1 MKKQIASLA
10 VILLAVSS
18 LAFYGC
24 GGQNEGNIDADN
36 PDDTGEDVGDEE
48 GEDGGGNVE
57 AGESG
62 EAGGEGEEG
71 E

>member
-24 GGQNEGNIDADN
+24 GDENEGNIGAEDSE
-36 PDDTGEDVGDEE
+36 DTGEDVG
-48 GEDGGGNVE
+48 GEDGEEDGGNVE

-62 EAGGEGEEG
+62 EDGE
-71 E
+71 

>member
-18 LAFYGC
+18 LSFYGC
-24 GGQNEGNIDADN
+24 GDQNEGNIGAED
-36 PDDTGEDVGDEE
+36 PEDTGEDVG
-48 GEDGGGNVE
+48 GEDGEEDGGNVE

-62 EAGGEGEEG
+62 GEGEED

>member
-1 MKKQIASLA
+1 MKKQIVSLA
-10 VILLAVSS
+10 VILLVVSS

-24 GGQNEGNIDADN
+24 GGQNDGNIDAEN
-36 PDDTGEDVGDEE
+36 PDDTGEDVGDDE

-62 EAGGEGEEG
+62 ESGEEGEEG

>member
-24 GGQNEGNIDADN
+24 GDAEIIDD
-36 PDDTGEDVGDEE
+36 EDSTNTPEE
-48 GEDGGGNVE
+48 ELEPTAAELEDQKA
-57 AGESG
+57 AGEG
-62 EAGGEGEEG
+62 APAVEE
-71 E
+71 EK

>member
-24 GGQNEGNIDADN
+24 GNQNEGNIEAED
-36 PDDTGEDVGDEE
+36 PEDTGESVGGDEGDGGNAEVGDSEE
-48 GEDGGGNVE
+48 EDE
-57 AGESG
+57 
-62 EAGGEGEEG
+62 
-71 E
+71 

>member
-24 GGQNEGNIDADN
+24 GGQNEGNIEAQD
-36 PDDTGEDVGDEE
+36 PEDTGESVGGDEGLE
-48 GEDGGGNVE
+48 GEAAPPPPEEDGGT
-57 AGESG
+57 SDLK
-62 EAGGEGEEG
+62 
-71 E
+71 

>member
-24 GGQNEGNIDADN
+24 GGQNEGNIGAEDPEN
-36 PDDTGEDVGDEE
+36 TGEDVGGDEGE
-48 GEDGGGNVE
+48 EDGGSAEV
-57 AGESG
+57 GES
-62 EAGGEGEEG
+62 AEGDE
-71 E
+71 

>member
-24 GGQNEGNIDADN
+24 GGQNDGNIDAEN
-36 PDDTGEDVGDEE
+36 PDDTGEDVGDDE

-57 AGESG
+57 AGEAGESG
-62 EAGGEGEEG
+62 EAGGEGE
-71 E
+71 

>member
-24 GGQNEGNIDADN
+24 GDQNEGNIGAED
-36 PDDTGEDVGDEE
+36 PEDTGEDVG
-48 GEDGGGNVE
+48 GDGGGNAEV
-57 AGESG
+57 GESG
-62 EAGGEGEEG
+62 GEDE
-71 E
+71 

>member
-24 GGQNEGNIDADN
+24 GDEENIEAGD
-36 PDDTGEDVGDEE
+36 PDDTGDPLANGE
-48 GEDGGGNVE
+48 GEDGGEGDLQ
-57 AGESG
+57 
-62 EAGGEGEEG
+62 EGEEG
-71 E
+71 EEGE

>member
-24 GGQNEGNIDADN
+24 GDQNEGNIGAED
-36 PDDTGEDVGDEE
+36 PEDTGEDVGGDE
-48 GEDGGGNVE
+48 GEDSGGNAEV
-57 AGESG
+57 GESG
-62 EAGGEGEEG
+62 ESGGEDE
-71 E
+71 

>member
-24 GGQNEGNIDADN
+24 GDAEIIH
-36 PDDTGEDVGDEE
+36 DDETAEPPGGSLEPTGGELEDQKA
-48 GEDGGGNVE
+48 
-57 AGESG
+57 AGEG
-62 EAGGEGEEG
+62 APAVEE
-71 E
+71 EK

>member
-24 GGQNEGNIDADN
+24 GSQNDGNIDAEN
-36 PDDTGEDVGDEE
+36 PDDTGEDVGDDE
-48 GEDGGGNVE
+48 GEEGGGNVE

-62 EAGGEGEEG
+62 ESGESGEEG

>member
-24 GGQNEGNIDADN
+24 GNQNAGNIEAED
-36 PDDTGEDVGDEE
+36 PEDTGESVGGD
-48 GEDGGGNVE
+48 
-57 AGESG
+57 
-62 EAGGEGEEG
+62 EGEESG
-71 E
+71 GNAETVESAEEEIE

>member
-24 GGQNEGNIDADN
+24 GDQNEGNIGAED
-36 PDDTGEDVGDEE
+36 PEDTGEDVG
-48 GEDGGGNVE
+48 GEDGEEDGGNVE
-57 AGESG
+57 AG
-62 EAGGEGEEG
+62 EAGGEGEED

>member
-36 PDDTGEDVGDEE
+36 PDDTGEDVGDDE
-48 GEDGGGNVE
+48 GEAGGGNVE

>member
-18 LAFYGC
+18 LSFYGC
-24 GGQNEGNIDADN
+24 GDQNEGNIGAEDPEDI
-36 PDDTGEDVGDEE
+36 GEDVGGDE
-48 GEDGGGNVE
+48 GEDSGGNAE

-62 EAGGEGEEG
+62 ESGEEGEEG

>member
-10 VILLAVSS
+10 VILLVFSS
-18 LAFYGC
+18 LVFYGC

-36 PDDTGEDVGDEE
+36 QDDTGEDVGDDE
-48 GEDGGGNVE
+48 GEEGGGNVE

-62 EAGGEGEEG
+62 EAGGEGE
-71 E
+71 

>member
-10 VILLAVSS
+10 GILLVVSS

-24 GGQNEGNIDADN
+24 AGQNDGNIESEN
-36 PDDTGEDVGDEE
+36 PDDTGEDVGDDE

-57 AGESG
+57 AGEAG
-62 EAGGEGEEG
+62 EASGEEG

>member
-10 VILLAVSS
+10 VILLAVFS

-24 GGQNEGNIDADN
+24 GGENEGNIGAED
-36 PDDTGEDVGDEE
+36 PEDTGEDVGGEE
-48 GEDGGGNVE
+48 GEEEGGGNAEV
-57 AGESG
+57 GESG
-62 EAGGEGEEG
+62 ESGEEG

>member
-24 GGQNEGNIDADN
+24 GGENEGNIGAED
-36 PDDTGEDVGDEE
+36 PDDTGESVGGDEGE
-48 GEDGGGNVE
+48 EDGGTAEV
-57 AGESG
+57 GESG
-62 EAGGEGEEG
+62 EAGGEDE
-71 E
+71 